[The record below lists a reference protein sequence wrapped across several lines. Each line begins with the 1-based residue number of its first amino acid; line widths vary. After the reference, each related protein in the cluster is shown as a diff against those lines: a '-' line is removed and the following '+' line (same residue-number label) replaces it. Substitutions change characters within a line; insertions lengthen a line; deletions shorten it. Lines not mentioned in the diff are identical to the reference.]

1 MMNLPNSMTIGSYD
15 KYLES
20 KGHFS
25 DIDPKELAAEIE
37 KNWSSYQWE
46 QGDLIDEDNDERE
59 EYRIMTCEVEAFT
72 FEGTGTYSCGELIVI
87 DNVEIARK

>member
-1 MMNLPNSMTIGSYD
+1 MNRVGYD

-25 DIDPKELAAEIE
+25 DTDPKELAAEIE

-46 QGDLIDEDNDERE
+46 QGDLIDEDKDERE
-59 EYRIMTCEVEAFT
+59 EYRIMTCEVEGFT
-72 FEGTGTYSCGELIVI
+72 FEGTGTYSCGELILI
-87 DNVEIARK
+87 DGIEIKKSFENKN

>member
-1 MMNLPNSMTIGSYD
+1 MLHGESYD

-25 DIDPKELAAEIE
+25 DTDPKELAAEIE
-37 KNWSSYQWE
+37 KNWSSYKWE
-46 QGDLIDEDNDERE
+46 RGDLIDEDNDERE
-59 EYRIMTCEVEAFT
+59 EYRIMICEVSGFT

-87 DNVEIARK
+87 DNVEPK

>member
-1 MMNLPNSMTIGSYD
+1 MNLPNSMTIGSYD

-25 DIDPKELAAEIE
+25 DTDPKELAAEIE

-46 QGDLIDEDNDERE
+46 RGDLIDEDKDERE
-59 EYRIMTCEVEAFT
+59 EYRIMTCEVEGFT
-72 FEGTGTYSCGELIVI
+72 FEGTGTYSCGELIIV
-87 DNVEIARK
+87 DNIEVK